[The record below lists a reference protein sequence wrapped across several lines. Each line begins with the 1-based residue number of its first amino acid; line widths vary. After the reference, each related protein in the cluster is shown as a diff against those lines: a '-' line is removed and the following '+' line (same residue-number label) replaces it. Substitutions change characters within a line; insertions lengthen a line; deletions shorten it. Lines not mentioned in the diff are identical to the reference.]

1 VAEPVIRLT
10 LAELT
15 PGAFSRVRCT
25 LALQAAQVM
34 PETGMV
40 EVVMRQNSVNGKQ

>member
-1 VAEPVIRLT
+1 LT

-15 PGAFSRVRCT
+15 PAVFSSVRCT
-25 LALQAAQVM
+25 LALQAAQVI

-40 EVVMRQNSVNGKQ
+40 AESVLMCQTA